1 MNTTTHPS
9 RRIVTV
15 RPRRRASAVAALT
28 ALCALLPAPAA
39 HAAVGSVTC
48 TGNSHVTYTPGLT
61 LTPQTVTVQET
72 DTIPSCTS
80 TDPTL
85 TSVITGGPFSYPAP
99 DAACNYLEL
108 NPTGGGTLTI
118 HWNNG
123 QTSTLTGLASTLT
136 ATGGIVQN
144 TATGTV
150 TAGEFTG
157 ASATIAWIYALVN
170 PLQCLAPGGL
180 TTQDG
185 TILLQ
190 INGI

>member
-1 MNTTTHPS
+1 MRTHTG
-9 RRIVTV
+9 RRGVAA
-15 RPRRRASAVAALT
+15 RSWRRAGAVAVLVAVST
-28 ALCALLPAPAA
+28 LLPAPAA
-39 HAAVGSVTC
+39 HAAIGSVTC
-48 TGNSHVTYTPGLT
+48 TGSSHVTYSPGLT

-85 TSVITGGPFSYPAP
+85 TSITTGGTYSYPAP
-99 DAACNYLEL
+99 GAACNAIEL
-108 NPTGGGTLTI
+108 NPACGTLAI

-123 QTSTLTGLASTLT
+123 QTSTLTGIVGTLT

-150 TAGEFTG
+150 TSGEFTG
-157 ASATIAWIYALVN
+157 ASATISWIYALVN
-170 PLQCLAPGGL
+170 PLLCLMPGGL

-185 TILLQ
+185 TILVQ
-190 INGI
+190 IAGI

>member
-1 MNTTTHPS
+1 MNTTTYPG
-9 RRIVTV
+9 RRTAAVGSW
-15 RPRRRASAVAALT
+15 RRACAVAAVI
-28 ALCALLPAPAA
+28 ALCSLLPAPAA

-48 TGNSHVTYTPGLT
+48 VGSSHVTYAPGLT
-61 LTPQTVTVQET
+61 LTPQNVTVTET
-72 DTIPSCTS
+72 DTVPSCTS

-99 DAACNYLEL
+99 GAACNDIEL
-108 NPTGGGTLTI
+108 NPAGGTLTI
-118 HWNNG
+118 YWNNG
-123 QTSTLTGLASTLT
+123 QTSTLTGLVGTLT

-157 ASATIAWIYALVN
+157 ASATITWIYALVN
-170 PLQCLAPGGL
+170 PLLCLTTGGL

-190 INGI
+190 ITGV